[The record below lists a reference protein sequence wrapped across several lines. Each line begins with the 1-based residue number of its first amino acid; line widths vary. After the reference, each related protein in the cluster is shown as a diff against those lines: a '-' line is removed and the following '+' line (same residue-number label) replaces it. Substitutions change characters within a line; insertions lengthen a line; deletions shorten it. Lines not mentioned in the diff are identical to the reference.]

1 MVKDET
7 MKTEAVFKD
16 NNNSQKKKGKE
27 KRILWTEVRYCV
39 CCALIF

>member
-16 NNNSQKKKGKE
+16 NNNSQKKKAKKKE
-27 KRILWTEVRYCV
+27 YSGLK
-39 CCALIF
+39 